1 MKSSRSNRASCEV
14 GQSEHGVWL
23 RGAIRLLTNML
34 EVMCDLPN
42 RPSPD
47 LDLEGPQDEGGGVQ
61 VLPDHSE
68 DPQVADEVRLGQ
80 DAHQYVRVCREV

>member
-23 RGAIRLLTNML
+23 RGAIRLLMNML

-61 VLPDHSE
+61 V
-68 DPQVADEVRLGQ
+68 RLGQ